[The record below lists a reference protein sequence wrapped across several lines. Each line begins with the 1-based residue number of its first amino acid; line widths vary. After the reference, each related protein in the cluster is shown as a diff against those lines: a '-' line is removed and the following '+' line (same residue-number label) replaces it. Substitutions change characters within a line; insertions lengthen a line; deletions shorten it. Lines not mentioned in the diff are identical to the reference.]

1 MFGSRNIKDNMR
13 QKHKSRRETFFTLI
27 MVIVILFVYCLFL
40 YAISSS
46 VLDFEM
52 YVKLMMSAILMNVR
66 EASSSQLSQ
75 FAAK

>member
-13 QKHKSRRETFFTLI
+13 QKHKSRSETFFTLI

>member
-13 QKHKSRRETFFTLI
+13 QKHKSRRETLFTLI

>member
-1 MFGSRNIKDNMR
+1 MFGSRDIKDNMR
-13 QKHKSRRETFFTLI
+13 QKHKSRSETFFTLI